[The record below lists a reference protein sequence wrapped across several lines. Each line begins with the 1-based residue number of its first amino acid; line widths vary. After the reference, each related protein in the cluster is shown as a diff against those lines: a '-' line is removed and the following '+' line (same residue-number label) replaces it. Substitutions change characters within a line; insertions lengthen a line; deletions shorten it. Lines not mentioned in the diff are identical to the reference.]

1 MIKAMENES
10 VIEDLRARI
19 DQCEMTIAQLFDA
32 VANLENEY
40 FASKTDVVDKIK
52 EAFGQVIN
60 TMQ

>member
-19 DQCEMTIAQLFDA
+19 EQCEIIIAQLSDA
-32 VANLENEY
+32 VAKLENEY
-40 FASKTDVVDKIK
+40 FTKTNAIDKIK

-60 TMQ
+60 TLQ